1 MWVGASQRNCIV
13 LEETTKA
20 FISVGNNLLQS
31 CLPSTGMNLKNLK
44 KETVNW
50 TNHNKAYNN
59 NHHDTKTLSLWFIF
73 ATDTTTFFFYELM
86 CLGIEMSFWIWSVS
100 GNQRTKSNKSTQ
112 TSSPPHSDFPS
123 PHNVVSGFP
132 PLSSKTSHA
141 FSISQSLVFCTLHH
155 LFQIYYHSV
164 SYLCTVCKKQG
175 AQRWKDYY
183 QRQTWC
189 WNHLI

>member
-1 MWVGASQRNCIV
+1 MIHICHRH
-13 LEETTKA
+13 
-20 FISVGNNLLQS
+20 NNIFF
-31 CLPSTGMNLKNLK
+31 MN
-44 KETVNW
+44 
-50 TNHNKAYNN
+50 
-59 NHHDTKTLSLWFIF
+59 S
-73 ATDTTTFFFYELM
+73 

-164 SYLCTVCKKQG
+164 SFSAQCVRSKEHKDERITIRGGPDAGTILSNHFCMKYFYISNNTVGLGMSLFKTDTHPSSFYILLSASANCE
-175 AQRWKDYY
+175 KDYY
-183 QRQTWC
+183 TFFPQNFYIKKTD
-189 WNHLI
+189 LVFI

>member
-1 MWVGASQRNCIV
+1 MRDQKVIKRKDGVNVCVYVSCFPLFSLVFCVSGCESKNCIV

-73 ATDTTTFFFYELM
+73 ATDTTTFSFYELM

-112 TSSPPHSDFPS
+112 TSSPPHSDF
-123 PHNVVSGFP
+123 
-132 PLSSKTSHA
+132 
-141 FSISQSLVFCTLHH
+141 H
-155 LFQIYYHSV
+155 L
-164 SYLCTVCKKQG
+164 
-175 AQRWKDYY
+175 
-183 QRQTWC
+183 
-189 WNHLI
+189 LIM